1 MWNRQVKRKCAISAV
16 CRRQSAK
23 SSSLPPSGVF
33 FVIQLR
39 ALYTAKHQG
48 RGFYCSFFHWC
59 PRWFGL
65 KKLFLLPLF
74 FSVRAKTFLA
84 TSASRGQMWCTCFL
98 TPCQTEALHTRDDVR
113 RRKLRNSL
121 QKLPTA
127 SFGGGSFISNLTR
140 GRGKS
145 KLWNQA
151 VEHFQ
156 GLTGRSSARAA
167 N

>member
-48 RGFYCSFFHWC
+48 RGFYCSFFDWC

-65 KKLFLLPLF
+65 ETIPLTFVFFGACSNLFGDF
-74 FSVRAKTFLA
+74 V
-84 TSASRGQMWCTCFL
+84 SRGQMWCTCFL
-98 TPCQTEALHTRDDVR
+98 TPYQTKALHTWDDINL
-113 RRKLRNSL
+113 KFP
-121 QKLPTA
+121 QKTA
-127 SFGGGSFISNLTR
+127 DGVFGSGSFTSN
-140 GRGKS
+140 
-145 KLWNQA
+145 KLA
-151 VEHFQ
+151 VVVN
-156 GLTGRSSARAA
+156 RSSEIMQLNIFKVWQVDYRY